1 MRKYIFTF
9 LLMLLSSCGY
19 SPLLLNNEIN
29 FSINKIETQNKNQI
43 SYKIKNNLKK
53 YINLSNKPRTID
65 VEIISDSIKRITS
78 KDQKGNAK
86 TFDLTIIV
94 ELIFLED
101 DKKSNKKFTQSFSY
115 QNKSNKFELK
125 NYEDTIRDNLI
136 SKIILDIDKFLF
148 K

>member
-1 MRKYIFTF
+1 MKKYIFTF
-9 LLMLLSSCGY
+9 LLMLLPSCGY
-19 SPLLLNNEIN
+19 SPLLLNNEVN
-29 FSINKIETQNKNQI
+29 FSIKKIETQNKNQI

-136 SKIILDIDKFLF
+136 NKIILDIDKFLF

>member
-1 MRKYIFTF
+1 M
-9 LLMLLSSCGY
+9 
-19 SPLLLNNEIN
+19 
-29 FSINKIETQNKNQI
+29 
-43 SYKIKNNLKK
+43 KK

-136 SKIILDIDKFLF
+136 NKIILDIDKFLF

>member
-65 VEIISDSIKRITS
+65 VEIISDSIRRITS

>member
-19 SPLLLNNEIN
+19 SSLLLDNEIN

-115 QNKSNKFELK
+115 QSKSNKFELK
-125 NYEDTIRDNLI
+125 KYEDTIRDNLI

>member
-19 SPLLLNNEIN
+19 SPLLLNNEVN